1 MTCRLTLPALIALA
15 ALLGLRQTSLSTDPP
30 GQSAPAAAVS
40 FHQDVAPFLTKHCYA
55 CHGNGKKK
63 GELALDKYQD
73 EAALQKDRKVWE
85 SVLQMVRTGEMPPK
99 GKNRKPPTPA
109 EVEPWLK
116 AVDTLLARYD
126 CTGVHNAGRVTVRRL
141 NRTEYNNTI
150 RDLVGVDFRPAA
162 DFPQDDVG
170 YGFDNIGDVLSVS
183 PLLLEKYLAAAEA
196 ILEQAILVMDQPKPT
211 LRRLE
216 RNGGMRVFPRG
227 SGEMVKGVGAVIRAR
242 GSAGAQTYLPEGDYT
257 IRVRLYAKQAGT
269 EPVRAAVRV
278 KGSELKTFEVK
289 ADNADAAETVEVKAR
304 LNAESTFVSVSFLNP
319 LRDEDK
325 KDPKE
330 QRELI
335 VRTLEVDGPYN
346 PPPLPYPESHRR
358 IMAHTPGLP
367 PREAA
372 GEIVSRFANRAFRRP
387 VQPAEVE
394 RFLTLFDAATKEG
407 DRFEKAVQVALQGV
421 LVSPH
426 FLFRIELDRPG
437 AKPQTAYAVSE
448 YELASRLSYFLW
460 SGMPD
465 DELLALAG
473 RGKLRANLDAQVRRM
488 LQDRKSSA
496 FVQNFAGQWLTIRNL
511 QSATPDP
518 KAFPDFDDEL
528 RAAMARETEL
538 FFEAILREDRSILDF
553 LDADFSFVNER
564 LARHYGIPGV
574 KGKEF
579 RRVKLPANRG
589 GLLTQASILT
599 LTSNPTRTSPV
610 KRGKWVLEQLLGTP
624 PPPPP
629 PNAGDL
635 EDDAKAQLSGSLRQR
650 MEQHRKNPSCAVCHN
665 RLDPLGFAFE
675 NYDAVGAW
683 RTKDGKFD
691 IDPSGVLPDGRS
703 FKGPAE
709 LKALLKGQK
718 DLFGRCL
725 AEKLLTYALGRGL
738 EYYDRCAVDQILG
751 GLAQKD
757 YRFSALVAEVVKSEP
772 FQKRMV
778 SGSKP

>member
-1 MTCRLTLPALIALA
+1 MTCRLTFPALFALA
-15 ALLGLRQTSLSTDPP
+15 ALLGLRQTSLSSDPP
-30 GQSAPAAAVS
+30 GQSAPTAVS

-55 CHGNGKKK
+55 CHGNGKQK

-99 GKNRKPPTPA
+99 SKNRPRPTPA

-150 RDLVGVDFRPAA
+150 RDLVGVDFHPAA

-196 ILEQAILVMDQPKPT
+196 ILEQAIVIQDPPKT
-211 LRRLE
+211 MVRRL
-216 RNGGMRVFPRG
+216 GGLRVFPLG
-227 SGEMVKGVGAVIRAR
+227 AGEVVPRTGAVLKSR
-242 GSAGAQTYLPEGDYT
+242 GVAGGQSFLPEGDYT
-257 IRVRLYAKQAGT
+257 IRVRAFGKQAGS
-269 EPVRAAVRV
+269 EPVRAALQIDRV
-278 KGSELKTFEVK
+278 EGKTFEVK
-289 ADNADAAETVEVKAR
+289 ADSPETAETLEFKTRINGKEASR
-304 LNAESTFVSVSFLNP
+304 RISVAFLNP
-319 LRDEDK
+319 LRDEDR

-330 QRELI
+330 RRELV
-335 VRTLEVDGPYN
+335 VRGIELDGPYN
-346 PPPLPYPESHRR
+346 PPPLQYPETHRR

-372 GEIVSRFANRAFRRP
+372 REIVTRFANRAFRRP
-387 VQPAEVE
+387 VQPADVE

-426 FLFRIELDRPG
+426 FLFRIELDPPD

-460 SGMPD
+460 SSMPD

-473 RGKLRANLDAQVRRM
+473 QGKLRANLDAQVRRM

-518 KAFPDFDDEL
+518 KAFPNFDDEL
-528 RAAMARETEL
+528 RGAMARETEL

-564 LARHYGIPGV
+564 LARHYGIAGI

-703 FKGPAE
+703 FNGPAE

-757 YRFSALVAEVVKSEP
+757 NRFSALVAEVVKSEP